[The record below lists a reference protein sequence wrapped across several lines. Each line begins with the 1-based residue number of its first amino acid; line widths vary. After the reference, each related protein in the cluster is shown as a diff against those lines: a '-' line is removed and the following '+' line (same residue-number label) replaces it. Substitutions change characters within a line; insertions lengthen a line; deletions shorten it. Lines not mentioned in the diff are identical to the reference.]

1 MYRLLLIVAAA
12 VVFAL
17 PGVYS
22 VATNAAATPATPA
35 AADTPLARP
44 GVARLN
50 ADGTVDEGFSRAA
63 RNIARIDVLPS
74 VGANVYDILNH
85 EILVITQ
92 AGVEGLKE
100 RLA

>member
-1 MYRLLLIVAAA
+1 M
-12 VVFAL
+12 L
-17 PGVYS
+17 PKLMERSGTAEVGSITGFYTIL
-22 VATNAAATPATPA
+22 VEGDDFNEPI
-35 AADTPLARP
+35 ADQSRSIL
-44 GVARLN
+44 
-50 ADGTVDEGFSRAA
+50 DGHIILSRAMA
-63 RNIARIDVLPS
+63 AKNHYPAIDVLPS

>member
-1 MYRLLLIVAAA
+1 
-12 VVFAL
+12 
-17 PGVYS
+17 
-22 VATNAAATPATPA
+22 
-35 AADTPLARP
+35 
-44 GVARLN
+44 
-50 ADGTVDEGFSRAA
+50 
-63 RNIARIDVLPS
+63 VLPS